1 MDRIQTAIFDLFQS
15 APEQLMAAGFGVGA
29 LLLFIAVATMLRHR
43 NPAAARIARGPGS
56 RGLQRSDR
64 GLLLGGDADP
74 RGIMKGFIPTD
85 RAQRTA
91 LQRKLAQAGYS
102 SRDVIWNFTLIRI
115 FLGLVFP
122 ALFLTLVVVGRLP
135 GVAMP
140 LNLGAVLGQLS
151 SLHLIT
157 ILTTLTAFGYY
168 VPSLWLT
175 DRVRERKERI
185 EQAFPNALDL
195 LQISVE
201 AGLGFDTAMTRVGNE
216 LVRTSPDIAFEFLSV
231 AAPGA
236 GRSRARR
243 RAAWTWPTAPGVDT
257 VRSFANVVQQ
267 SMQFG
272 TSMGDALQA
281 YAREMREIRETKA
294 QEMANKL
301 PVKMSAVLASLML
314 PALIDA
320 DRRPDRDS
328 LHPLFR
334 RLRPLP
340 PCR

>member
-1 MDRIQTAIFDLFQS
+1 MDRIQTTIFDLYAS
-15 APEQLMAAGFGVGA
+15 APEKVMAVAFGIGV
-29 LLLFIAVATMLRHR
+29 LILFVSVATMLGNR
-43 NPAAARIARGPGS
+43 NPAAQRIARGAGA
-56 RGLQRSDR
+56 RGQRREDR
-64 GLLLGGDADP
+64 GLLLFGDVDP
-74 RGIMKGFIPTD
+74 KGIMKGFIPND
-85 RAQRTA
+85 RAKRTA
-91 LQRKLAQAGYS
+91 LQRRLAQAGYVGK
-102 SRDVIWNFTLIRI
+102 DAIWNFTMVRI
-115 FLGLVFP
+115 LLGLVFP
-122 ALFLTLVVVGRLP
+122 ALFLGLVAVSQIP
-135 GVAMP
+135 GVALPAQLRMA
-140 LNLGAVLGQLS
+140 LAQLGG
-151 SLHLIT
+151 LHMVT

-168 VPSLWLT
+168 LPTLWLA

-231 AAPGA
+231 QRQVQA
-236 GRSRARR
+236 GRGRDMALHDMADR
-243 RAAWTWPTAPGVDT
+243 TGVDT

-272 TSMGDALQA
+272 TSMGDALEA

-314 PALIDA
+314 PALIILTIGPTVIRYVRYFGA
-320 DRRPDRDS
+320 
-328 LHPLFR
+328 
-334 RLRPLP
+334 
-340 PCR
+340 